1 MKGGDRMGHKDDV
14 LLDRSFYGEMM
25 LIDGNSERM
34 KRYEI
39 NQ

>member
-1 MKGGDRMGHKDDV
+1 MGHRDDV
-14 LLDRSFYGEMM
+14 LLDRSFSVEMK
-25 LIDGNSERM
+25 LVDGNSERM